1 MLIDLTAKGMTG
13 KELEAL
19 LDKAH
24 ITANKNAIPFD
35 TQKPFVTSGVRIGTP
50 AVTSRGMKE
59 EDMLVIAECIADLVD
74 NKEEA
79 VARCSE
85 KVAALCKKYPI
96 YANDILR

>member
-50 AVTSRGMKE
+50 AVTSRGSKS
-59 EDMLVIAECIADLVD
+59 LSPAFHL
-74 NKEEA
+74 
-79 VARCSE
+79 
-85 KVAALCKKYPI
+85 
-96 YANDILR
+96 IL